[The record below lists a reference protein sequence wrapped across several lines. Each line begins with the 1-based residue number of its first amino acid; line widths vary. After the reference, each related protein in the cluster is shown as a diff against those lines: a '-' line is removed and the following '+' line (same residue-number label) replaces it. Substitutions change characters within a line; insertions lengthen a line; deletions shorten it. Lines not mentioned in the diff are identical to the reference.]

1 MVKNSKNGPKW
12 TKTVKNCQKRSK
24 MVKYGSGAKDEVKR
38 PKGPPARSRAPRLL
52 VPKYLSEEKGWK
64 ESTRGVRGRLWGGHS
79 SSSCLPQPVLSLR
92 DHISYNS
99 YISHSYFFEI
109 FYIFLRP
116 SSQRVFVATSWGQG
130 PWKRDLRKRVVTSTA
145 EIWCIP
151 HTLEDKQEMEDW
163 PNWIVGSPPCL
174 AVIQSNQTSDHYC
187 RLNSTHANV

>member
-1 MVKNSKNGPKW
+1 M
-12 TKTVKNCQKRSK
+12 
-24 MVKYGSGAKDEVKR
+24 
-38 PKGPPARSRAPRLL
+38 
-52 VPKYLSEEKGWK
+52 
-64 ESTRGVRGRLWGGHS
+64 WGGHS

-109 FYIFLRP
+109 YYIFLRP

-163 PNWIVGSPPCL
+163 PNWILGSL
-174 AVIQSNQTSDHYC
+174 ALRSFNPAKPLTIIVVSIQPMQTYKVHPLSIMCYTRYLAFAC
-187 RLNSTHANV
+187 A